1 MKIGLISDT
10 HDNIKNIEKSVILF
24 DERRVDFVIHAG
36 DYVTPDT
43 VESFKGVKLIGVLG
57 NNDVDKL
64 GLLDAFERIGG
75 ELVGNLCEIEVDGI
89 KFGVYHGT
97 KPQRKDSLIRSRK
110 YDVLVCGHTHK
121 LEKINVEKTLIL
133 NPGTANGWYFGYKAT
148 IAVFDTKNK
157 ECEFITL

>member
-10 HDNIKNIEKSVILF
+10 HDNMKNIEKSVILF
-24 DERRVDFVIHAG
+24 GERRVDFVIHAG

-64 GLLDAFERIGG
+64 GLLDAFKRIGG
-75 ELVGNLCEIEVDGI
+75 ELVGDLCEIEVDGI

-121 LEKINVEKTLIL
+121 LEKITVGQTIAV
-133 NPGTANGWYFGYKAT
+133 NPGTANGWFFGYNAT
-148 IAVFDTKNK
+148 VAIFNTRSKGV
-157 ECEFITL
+157 EFISL